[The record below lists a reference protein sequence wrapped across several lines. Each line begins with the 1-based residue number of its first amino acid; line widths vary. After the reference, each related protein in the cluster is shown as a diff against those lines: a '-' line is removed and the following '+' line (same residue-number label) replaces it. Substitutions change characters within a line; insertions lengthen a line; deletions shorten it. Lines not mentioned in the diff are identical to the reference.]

1 MVVHAAP
8 PDRRTLAAFAAA
20 VVIGG
25 TNFVAV
31 RLSNETLDPFFGA
44 ALRFGAAAVLLFA
57 IGAVRKTPLPKG
69 RALTGAVLYGFLG
82 FGVAYAALYYALIG
96 LPAGTASVF
105 LAVVPLLTLLLA
117 VAHRQERFTARG
129 GVGGVL
135 AIAGIALLSA
145 GSLNGDLEPVYL
157 FASLFGSLAVAES
170 SVLVKAFPRW
180 DPITTNAVGMTA
192 GTAFLV
198 LVSLIAGER
207 WALPSEASTWF
218 VVAWLT
224 VAGSVGLFVLFLYVI
239 GRWTASASVYV
250 LTLMPVVAVTL
261 GALLLDE
268 AVTLYVIAGGAIVLV
283 AVYIGAL
290 SQSNSAAAAATREDR
305 PLDPLPPPR

>member
-1 MVVHAAP
+1 MSTTVAP
-8 PDRRTLAAFAAA
+8 PDRSTLAAFLVA
-20 VVIGG
+20 VFIGG

-31 RLSNETLDPFFGA
+31 RFSNESLDPFYGA
-44 ALRFGAAAVLLFA
+44 ALRFGAAALLLYVV
-57 IGAVRKTPLPKG
+57 AVIRRTPLPKG
-69 RALTGAVLYGFLG
+69 RALVGASLYGFLG
-82 FGVAYAALYYALIG
+82 FGVAYAALYYALVG

-117 VAHRQERFTARG
+117 VLHRQERFTARG
-129 GVGGVL
+129 AIGGIL

-145 GSLNGDLEPVYL
+145 GSLRGDLEPIYL
-157 FASLFGSLAVAES
+157 LASLFGSLAVAES

-192 GTAFLV
+192 GTIFLA
-198 LVSLIAGER
+198 LVSLLAGER
-207 WALPSEASTWF
+207 WALPADTSTWF
-218 VVAWLT
+218 VLAWLV
-224 VAGSVGLFVLFLYVI
+224 VAGSVGLFVLFLFII

-250 LTLMPVVAVTL
+250 LTLMPVVAVSL

-268 AVTLYVIAGGAIVLV
+268 AVTFSLIAGGAIVLA

-290 SQSNSAAAAATREDR
+290 SQPKEDV
-305 PLDPLPPPR
+305 LPTPELPRLEPQPPHR